1 MIFNLLLG
9 PYYGIIVTIGRERSR
24 ANEVTIVFNSAEAV
38 LGHFDVPS
46 QLMRTATLYSWP
58 TRSRRTTTAPLQ
70 QRLQIFLKSRVFLAA
85 LAFARAKSTA
95 GRRIENAG
103 YRHRLF
109 PAILPTGRDLV
120 SGVLSFQWRA
130 EKPLNPQ
137 IKLSFGLTLASP
149 DMSPKH

>member
-1 MIFNLLLG
+1 VIFGLLLS

-24 ANEVTIVFNSAEAV
+24 ANEATIAFNSVEAI

-46 QLMRTATLYSWP
+46 NSCRTATTLYSWP

-70 QRLQIFLKSRVFLAA
+70 QRLQIFSETQVFLAA
-85 LAFARAKSTA
+85 LAFARAKGTA
-95 GRRIENAG
+95 ERRIENAG

-109 PAILPTGRDLV
+109 PAIFCTTGRDLV

-130 EKPLNPQ
+130 EKPLN
-137 IKLSFGLTLASP
+137 LRSN
-149 DMSPKH
+149 